1 MSGPLTV
8 LNANDIA
15 YVNWASNYQYG
26 TTTVSSTNTVSN
38 DTTPGFAPMGTQ
50 LSNFTVYNT
59 GASTEYYTT
68 FIIQQQLQANSNPS
82 SSSTSQPVQVANNVL
97 SVPVYSLTCATDP
110 SGNILYYSATADLIL
125 NSPTNPSSSVYN
137 IFLNLNL
144 FDSSSTTN
152 ISSSCC
158 LPFFQNY
165 SYGTT
170 NNVCDVLLT
179 LSSMG
184 STSYSSIFTL
194 TSQDIAANSYTN
206 NCAIGGFATSGTS
219 SGSQIT
225 SATNG
230 DTLFTINLPISSIFP
245 QISTPGILYR
255 LTIELLSYY
264 NS

>member
-26 TTTVSSTNTVSN
+26 TTTVTSTSTSVTNN
-38 DTTPGFAPMGTQ
+38 TTPGYQPLTTP

-59 GASTEYYTT
+59 GASTEYYAT
-68 FIIQQQLQANSNPS
+68 FIIQQQLSPNQNPS
-82 SSSTSQPVQVANNVL
+82 GSTNVQVATNVL

-144 FDSSSTTN
+144 FDSSSTTS

-165 SYGTT
+165 SYGTS

-184 STSYSSIFTL
+184 STSVSSIFTL
-194 TSQDIAANSYTN
+194 TSQDIAANSYQYA
-206 NCAIGGFATSGTS
+206 CAIGGYSTSAIST
-219 SGSQIT
+219 GSQIT
-225 SATNG
+225 TATNG

-255 LTIELLSYY
+255 LTVELLSYY